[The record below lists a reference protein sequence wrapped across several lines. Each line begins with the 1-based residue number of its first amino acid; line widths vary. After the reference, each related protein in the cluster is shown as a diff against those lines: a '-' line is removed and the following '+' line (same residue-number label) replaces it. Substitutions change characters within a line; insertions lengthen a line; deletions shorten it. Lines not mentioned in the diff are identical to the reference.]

1 MHHAIH
7 TAVAAMIPSLL
18 ALGGYRYLAA
28 ADAETGLAGLC
39 AAAFASAALIAAC
52 ARTQREL

>member
-1 MHHAIH
+1 MHHAFH

-28 ADAETGLAGLC
+28 SDPWGLC
-39 AAAFASAALIAAC
+39 AAAFASAALIAVG
-52 ARTQREL
+52 ARGAREL

>member
-1 MHHAIH
+1 MHHALH
-7 TAVAAMIPSLL
+7 TAAAAMIPSLL

-28 ADAETGLAGLC
+28 SDPWGLC

-52 ARTQREL
+52 ARPRREL